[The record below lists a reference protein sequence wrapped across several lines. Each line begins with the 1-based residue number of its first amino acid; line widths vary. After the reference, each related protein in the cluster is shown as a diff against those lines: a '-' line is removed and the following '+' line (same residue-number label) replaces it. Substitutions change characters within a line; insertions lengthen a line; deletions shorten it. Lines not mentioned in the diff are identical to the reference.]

1 MRAREFLKEETTLP
15 PEQADPMNHVF
26 VLPGVSSS
34 DPYQIYRL
42 GVAIARAR
50 SDARTDGITSKLPA
64 WSAQAAFG
72 EDAVIAGFNANVA
85 PAIDHALKMA
95 YKAVGSHHE
104 DLNHGDLRSQEHPAV
119 NTTSPVT
126 AFRGY
131 PR

>member
-1 MRAREFLKEETTLP
+1 MRAREFITEDTTLP

-26 VLPGVSSS
+26 VLPGVNSS

-50 SDARTDGITSKLPA
+50 SDAGTNDPIPNMPE

-72 EDAVIAGFNANVA
+72 EDAVIAGFNANVE

-95 YKAVGSHHE
+95 GLPVKKVQISTPNSIE
-104 DLNHGDLRSQEHPAV
+104 PSLV
-119 NTTSPVT
+119 NRQSPVKPF
-126 AFRGY
+126 AGY
-131 PR
+131 

>member
-1 MRAREFLKEETTLP
+1 MRAREFITEEKKLP

-50 SDARTDGITSKLPA
+50 SDAGTDGLTDKLPA
-64 WSAQAAFG
+64 WSASAAFG
-72 EDAVIAGFNANVA
+72 ENAVIAGFNANIA

-95 YKAVGSHHE
+95 GLPAKKIQISMPNSLEPALV
-104 DLNHGDLRSQEHPAV
+104 NH
-119 NTTSPVT
+119 TSPVT
-126 AFRGY
+126 AFAGY

>member
-1 MRAREFLKEETTLP
+1 MRAREFITEQVNLP
-15 PEQADPMNHVF
+15 PEIADPMNHVF

-50 SDARTDGITSKLPA
+50 SDAGTDGLTNKLPA

-72 EDAVIAGFNANVA
+72 ELAVIAGFNANVA

-95 YKAVGSHHE
+95 GLPIKKIQISTPNSVE
-104 DLNHGDLRSQEHPAV
+104 PAFV
-119 NTTSPVT
+119 QKQSPVNP
-126 AFRGY
+126 FNGY
-131 PR
+131 

>member
-50 SDARTDGITSKLPA
+50 SDAGTDGITSKLPA

-72 EDAVIAGFNANVA
+72 EDAVIAGFNANVG

-95 YKAVGSHHE
+95 G
-104 DLNHGDLRSQEHPAV
+104 LPAKKV
-119 NTTSPVT
+119 QVSTPNSLEPASVLKQSPVKPF
-126 AFRGY
+126 AGY

>member
-1 MRAREFLKEETTLP
+1 MRAREFITEDTTLP

-26 VLPGVSSS
+26 VLPGVNSS

-50 SDARTDGITSKLPA
+50 SDAGTNDPIPNMPE

-72 EDAVIAGFNANVA
+72 EDAVIAGFNAGVE

-95 YKAVGSHHE
+95 GLPVKKVQISTPNSVE
-104 DLNHGDLRSQEHPAV
+104 PALV
-119 NTTSPVT
+119 NRQSPVKP
-126 AFRGY
+126 FKGY
-131 PR
+131 